1 MKVFK
6 VIVVCLALVTAA
18 LAVFL
23 FAKTFINHNGET
35 PAVTTDAPENKPP
48 ETEAITT
55 DPVGTTEV
63 PGTTEPITTPPP
75 VTDAPVTDAPV
86 TEPGF
91 VITVYEAPIVL
102 YSTAEVNIRM
112 QPNTTSDRYGMLSR
126 GEKVTV
132 TGETDNGWYQI
143 VFRDIYT
150 GYVFGDYL
158 STEEIDSGVTVTAYE
173 APVTRYATEQ
183 VNVRESY
190 STNSSKRGFLAKGQ
204 AVSVIAETSNGWYQ
218 IVYEDGPAYVYGV
231 YLSEEPPVEEPQDT
245 EAPPV
250 ME

>member
-6 VIVVCLALVTAA
+6 VLVVCLALVTAA
-18 LAVFL
+18 VAVFL
-23 FAKTFINHNGET
+23 FAKTFINHSGSK
-35 PAVTTDAPENKPP
+35 PAVTTDVPGTLPPATDGITTEAPVATAPPAKTEPVTTVPPVTEPP
-48 ETEAITT
+48 ET
-55 DPVGTTEV
+55 D
-63 PGTTEPITTPPP
+63 
-75 VTDAPVTDAPV
+75 
-86 TEPGF
+86 PGF
-91 VITVYEAPIVL
+91 VITVYETPIVL

-132 TGETDNGWYQI
+132 TGETNNGWYQI

-158 STEEIDSGVTVTAYE
+158 TAEEIDSGVTVTTYE

-190 STNSSKRGFLAKGQ
+190 STNSSKRGYLTKGET
-204 AVSVIAETSNGWYQ
+204 VSVIGETSNGWYQ
-218 IVYEDGPAYVYGV
+218 IMYGDKEAYVYGI
-231 YLSEEPPVEEPQDT
+231 YLSTEPPVEDT
-245 EAPPV
+245 QSTEEFPV
-250 ME
+250 SAET